1 MSGQGLPSTLKID
14 VSGTN
19 PYRGVDMS
27 GAEKQSQMLRM
38 LTGGKKGNVKR
49 GGATLSPQTV
59 DGGKI
64 IVPQFP
70 NGGTAANQI
79 NANLM
84 QIAGQANAN
93 SSFDNQKGGRR
104 RRRSAK
110 KTKRSRKGKRGNKI
124 KKTRRRYK

>member
-1 MSGQGLPSTLKID
+1 MSGIGLPSSLKID

-19 PYRGVDMS
+19 PYGGVDQS
-27 GAEKQSQMLRM
+27 GASKQVQMLKM
-38 LTGGKKGNVKR
+38 LTGGRKMKR
-49 GGATLSPQTV
+49 GGALQTV

-84 QIAGQANAN
+84 QISGQAKAN
-93 SSFDNQKGGRR
+93 SSFDAQKGGRR
-104 RRRSAK
+104 RRRSTK
-110 KTKRSRKGKRGNKI
+110 KTKRSRKGKRGNKK

>member
-1 MSGQGLPSTLKID
+1 MSGQGLPSSLKID
-14 VSGTN
+14 VGGTN
-19 PYRGVDMS
+19 PYRGVDQS
-27 GAEKQSQMLRM
+27 GAEKQLQMLKM

-49 GGATLSPQTV
+49 GGATLAPQTV

-84 QIAGQANAN
+84 QISGQAQAN
-93 SSFDNQKGGRR
+93 SAFDQGGGRR
-104 RRRSAK
+104 RRRSTK
-110 KTKRSRKGKRGNKI
+110 KTKRSRKGKRGH